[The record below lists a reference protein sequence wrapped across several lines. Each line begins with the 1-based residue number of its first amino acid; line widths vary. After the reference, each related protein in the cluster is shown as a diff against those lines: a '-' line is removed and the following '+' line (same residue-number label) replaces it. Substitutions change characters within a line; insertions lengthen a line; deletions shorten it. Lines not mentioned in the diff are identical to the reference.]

1 MCKSTFIASLAL
13 LTLSTSQAAFS
24 QQNDCEWQS
33 ANLMLGP
40 NYHTQEYIPPHT
52 RGDADFMGHGPNVS
66 ASLNFQVQPRGI
78 YAEVWMKAEETKKDW
93 TTAEG
98 RTTLWFLRLNEGWV
112 IQKVAEQLIL
122 FNGNFVPNGK
132 VLSVP
137 SSSFLNFSYR
147 DNNHDIDVMDV
158 GDDLVSSVQF
168 VGDIRG
174 DDAGIKTKIIVGSKI
189 GAFCIARLS
198 N

>member
-1 MCKSTFIASLAL
+1 MCKSTFVSLFSL
-13 LTLSTSQAAFS
+13 LILSISQAAFS

-40 NYHTQEYIPPHT
+40 NYYTREYTPRHT

-66 ASLNFQVQPRGI
+66 ASLIFQVRSDGI

-98 RTTLWFLRLNEGWV
+98 RDTLEFLRLNKGWV
-112 IQKVAEQLIL
+112 LQKVAERLM
-122 FNGNFVPNGK
+122 FYNGSFVPNGK
-132 VLSVP
+132 VFSVP

-147 DNNHDIDVMDV
+147 DHNHETDEMPVQ
-158 GDDLVSSVQF
+158 DDLVSSVKF

-174 DDAGIKTKIIVGSKI
+174 DDAGIETKIIVDSKI
-189 GAFCIARLS
+189 GAFCIARSS